1 MAFPGH
7 ILPGMGA
14 VAVARDR
21 DDRDAAIERFD
32 EAGHQVGCPRAERRI
47 ANTGAVGDPG
57 ISVSGKGAAALVVD
71 QMMVQPD
78 NTHRVVKR
86 QKLEPAHA
94 EHRPGARQT
103 QHLGDRPPPTP
114 RTGRAIWQRLGHGS
128 SLRFEGAAQ
137 SVDKFARTDAFA
149 KPRTRTFLRDTRARE
164 RRKQTNSSRNA
175 LRLLTLPHKRIAT
188 WLDCVST
195 PA

>member
-1 MAFPGH
+1 MAFLGH
-7 ILPGMGA
+7 ILPGMGT

-21 DDRDAAIERFD
+21 DDRDASIERFD

-78 NTHRVVKR
+78 KTHRVVKR

-103 QHLGDRPPPTP
+103 QHLGDRPPVIAPD
-114 RTGRAIWQRLGHGS
+114 GRFCSVWAMVPPYEFSARR
-128 SLRFEGAAQ
+128 SL
-137 SVDKFARTDAFA
+137 S
-149 KPRTRTFLRDTRARE
+149 
-164 RRKQTNSSRNA
+164 TNSRA
-175 LRLLTLPHKRIAT
+175 LMLSPRPRVAAHRLTRLL
-188 WLDCVST
+188 
-195 PA
+195 